1 MELGIANVAVITVLV
16 YLIAVGIKATPL
28 DNKWLPV
35 ICGVSGIILGL
46 AALYL
51 GMPDFP
57 AHDPINAAAIGAVSG
72 IAATGINQIGKQ
84 LTKGSDTEGR

>member
-1 MELGIANVAVITVLV
+1 MEFGIANVAAITVLV
-16 YLIAVGIKATPL
+16 YLIAAGVKATAL
-28 DNKWLPV
+28 NNKWIPV
-35 ICGVSGIILGL
+35 ICGMAGIILGL

-72 IAATGINQIGKQ
+72 LAATGINQISKQ
-84 LTKGSDTEGR
+84 LTNGSDTEGR

>member
-57 AHDPINAAAIGAVSG
+57 AHDPINAAAIGAVSVL
-72 IAATGINQIGKQ
+72 AATSINQIGKQ
-84 LTKGSDTEGR
+84 LTKVSDTEGR